1 MNLYDVRLD
10 LVKVEEIRGVPF
22 EPSFEDDGEDGY
34 DARFHVA
41 ISRSPSEIELDDY
54 VDVRVK
60 LQTSIN
66 DGSPFFEISVIGT
79 FQVITPE
86 GVSALATRE
95 APYELGSLL
104 YPYLRNVA
112 KPLLE
117 LLGANSIDFPYA
129 PPQAPPKK
137 KPATRKKKI
146 APPV

>member
-1 MNLYDVRLD
+1 MNLYDVRLE

-22 EPSFEDDGEDGY
+22 EPSSDENGEDGY

-41 ISRSPSEIELDDY
+41 INGSVSEIGLNDF
-54 VDVRVK
+54 VDVKVK

-66 DGSPFFEISVIGT
+66 DGAPFFEISVIGT
-79 FQVITPE
+79 FQVITNE
-86 GVSALATRE
+86 GVSALGTRE

-117 LLGANSIDFPYA
+117 LLGANAIDFPYA
-129 PPQAPPKK
+129 PPQAPARK

-146 APPV
+146 APPA